1 MRKKKAKSSLFSN
14 RARTVF
20 VGVLSSQ
27 LAFSP
32 LTLAETV
39 RPFPVLGSV
48 SVPEAHWN
56 EVPDLLN
63 KLADQAAEDA
73 LRFNLIASA
82 GEQYFSQNLL
92 DESRKA
98 FQRLLKAKKPSPSLF
113 VQQNAQLR
121 TAELDL
127 LAGKS
132 EDALA
137 MLDPLLKDSNSYI
150 AEEAMFIR
158 ARCFLQQKKYDD
170 IAVAVK
176 ELIKRNPAFA
186 NDLAIN
192 LLRSVAALEQGKP
205 DEALVYLKRYPE
217 EPSALYYSGVSYI
230 RKKEVS
236 NALPLYQKIL
246 QLDQTFE
253 WVDRMRLQLGEA
265 FYNGRDLKLAHE
277 FFKPVTRPQA
287 EPSLRPLALHRR
299 ACLFFQQENY
309 DEAEKIFTNL
319 LKQYPTHELRTQ
331 WTYLYASIPVFKK
344 DWKKAIQEQK
354 MALEF
359 DRGLAPR
366 LYGADAQQLR
376 QSADFRILW
385 AHLLLNNYSGVRIL
399 ADKFIAKYPKEPI
412 TSYAY
417 LAKGMSAYRLGDYDR
432 ALEIYQ
438 DLLNKYPDS
447 SACGKAVYLMVL
459 GLHSA
464 RDPFRMAGVLNEV
477 HSRMSKATDAKQI
490 DEWTQNTLYWVADGY
505 YQLNDFQSS
514 EKIYKEFI
522 LRTPQS
528 GLVPYALQGLGAALS
543 SQGPTRD
550 GEAIV
555 ALQQAQLRARE
566 LGYKEFAEQVQ
577 LELGKVFFNQRDFA
591 KAGSTWD
598 NLVQTSTQTAVR
610 AEAMYRVGDA
620 LSRQD
625 YYQEA
630 IRKWRTLIQT
640 FKTNTWAA
648 EAMMRIGNTQAGL
661 GNWGEAAS
669 AFKTLRQSF
678 PGTEAAKEAWFQMEQ
693 SFFNSGN
700 IKAATAELLSFSK
713 QYGDDAR
720 IPKAADNLLSAI
732 HQKKAAI
739 PADQQ
744 AALLKLAPGGAGGAA
759 LLWERGASLF
769 NEGKYEPAQKLFEK
783 IMLSYP
789 NDEYA
794 PLAYFYNADS
804 FFWLQ
809 KWDDAANA
817 YQNFYV
823 SFPKHERVPNAMFQK
838 AVCLFRKG
846 SYDEAVTDFK
856 AFLKKYPN
864 HALAKEAWLN
874 IALSHKK
881 AFQLDKAV
889 WAYRYVLENY
899 ANDPKVNAVWLQMAS
914 LLEVQGKYDEAART
928 YSKVSGGTSEHPEAL
943 YRQAMLAEQRKKPA
957 EARKLL
963 EDLRAMPEKKN
974 EFRIAALIKLSEFY
988 EQEGAP
994 VAKLKALYQDIQ
1006 ASATDPE
1013 IAKQAGLRL
1022 KELQ

>member
-1 MRKKKAKSSLFSN
+1 MLKKKEKSSLFSKLS
-14 RARTVF
+14 RAVF
-20 VGVLSSQ
+20 SGVLVSQ
-27 LAFSP
+27 LVIGP
-32 LTLAETV
+32 VPAEVV
-39 RPFPVLGSV
+39 RPFPVLSSV

-56 EVPDLLN
+56 EVPDLIT
-63 KLADQAAEDA
+63 KLSDQATEDA

-82 GEQYFSQNLL
+82 AEQYFSQNLL

-98 FQRLLKAKKPSPSLF
+98 FQKLLKARKPSPSLF

-127 LAGKS
+127 LAGNS

-137 MLDPLLKDSNSYI
+137 ILEPLTTDSNSYV
-150 AEEAMFIR
+150 AEEAMFIK
-158 ARCFLQQKKYDD
+158 ARCFLHQRKYDE
-170 IAVAVK
+170 ISNTVQA
-176 ELIKRNPAFA
+176 LIKRNPAFA
-186 NDLAIN
+186 GDLAIN
-192 LLRSVAALEQGKP
+192 LLRSVAALEQNKP

-217 EPSALYYSGVSYI
+217 EPSALYYSGVAFI

-246 QLDQTFE
+246 QLDETFE
-253 WVDRMRLQLGEA
+253 WIDRMRLQLGEA
-265 FYNGRDLKLAHE
+265 FYNGRDMKLAHE

-287 EPSLRPLALHRR
+287 EPALRPLALHRR
-299 ACLFFQQENY
+299 ACLFFQQENFA
-309 DEAEKIFTNL
+309 EAEKIFTGL
-319 LKQYPTHELRTQ
+319 LKQYPKHELRTQ
-331 WTYLYASIPVFKK
+331 WTYLYASIPIFKK

-366 LYGADAQQLR
+366 LYGADEKQLR

-385 AHLLLNNYSGVRIL
+385 AHLLLNNYNGVRIL
-399 ADKFIAKYPKEPI
+399 ADKFIGRYPNEPM

-417 LAKGMSAYRLGDYDR
+417 LAKGMASYRMGDYDR

-438 DLLNKYPDS
+438 DLLNKFPES

-477 HSRMSKATDAKQI
+477 HSRMSKATDEKAV

-505 YQLNDFQSS
+505 YQLNDFVSA

-522 LRTPQS
+522 RRTPQS
-528 GLVPYALQGLGAALS
+528 SLVPYALQGLGAAMS
-543 SQGPTRD
+543 SQGPSRD

-577 LELGKVFFNQRDFA
+577 LELGKIFYNQRDFA

-610 AEAMYRVGDA
+610 AEAMFRSGDT

-625 YYQEA
+625 YHQEA
-630 IRKWRTLIQT
+630 IRKWRILIQT
-640 FKTNTWAA
+640 FKTSPWAS

-661 GNWGEAAS
+661 GNWNDATGAY
-669 AFKTLRQSF
+669 KTLRQSF
-678 PGTEAAKEAWFQMEQ
+678 PGTEASKEAWFQMVQ
-693 SFFNSGN
+693 SSFNSGN
-700 IKAATAELLSFSK
+700 IKAAIAELLSFSK
-713 QYGDDAR
+713 QYADDAR

-732 HQKKAAI
+732 HQKKAAV

-744 AALLKLAPGGAGGAA
+744 AALLKLAPGSAGGAA
-759 LLWERGASLF
+759 LLWERGAALF
-769 NEGKYEPAQKLFEK
+769 NEGKYEPGQRLFEK

-809 KWDDAANA
+809 KWDEAANA

-846 SYDEAVTDFK
+846 AYDEAVADFK
-856 AFLKKYPN
+856 GFLKKYPT

-889 WAYRYVLENY
+889 AAYRYVLENY
-899 ANDPKVNAVWLQMAS
+899 AGDSKINAVWLQMAS

-928 YSKVSGGTSEHPEAL
+928 YARVSGGTPEQAEAI
-943 YRQAMLAEQRKKPA
+943 YRQAMLAEQRRKPA

-963 EDLRAMPEKKN
+963 EDLRALPEKKN
-974 EFRIAALIKLSEFY
+974 EFRVAALIKLSEFY

-994 VAKLKALYQDIQ
+994 VAKLKVLYQDIQ
-1006 ASATDPE
+1006 ASAPDPE

-1022 KELQ
+1022 KELK